1 MSQLDRSDPA
11 RPDWWQFAED
21 CARRYHL
28 YCEEL
33 QQTRRKTLKE
43 DAPDDSSG
51 AEEPLVPPAPDQPH
65 SLLHHL
71 SKHPDARH
79 LPPDLWQA
87 LEQEGADPYACN
99 DSGQWLQETDL
110 PADKL
115 LLLLRISAAFGS
127 PAAVD
132 AQLARGAVLIL
143 RNIPPNGFSN
153 MENLLNHALL
163 PPGWQAYDG
172 RRQMQLPQR
181 VTLAVPSVRDEEI
194 EQRHFDDLQDLI
206 IKGLA
211 HSQPLWICLPDEM
224 ALPAPLVAEH
234 CHQLTLPQ
242 VDADFLIALLRQTH
256 SRTGRIDEA
265 ATRAA
270 LPPNGQLQELST
282 PALSF
287 ALRAP
292 TAKKM
297 AQRLSQAL
305 TAPATPEPEAGTP
318 PREITGIGP
327 SYDTARQLVA
337 DLRLWAEG
345 EVAWS
350 EIPHSL
356 LLHGVPGTGKSHL
369 ARAMGRSAGVNY
381 VQTSCAEWQSAGH
394 LGNLLLAMR
403 RSFDEA
409 RKNAPCILFIDEID
423 AISSRTSGDTH
434 GSRYGSQVIAG
445 LLEQMDRVGLEE
457 GIMVVGACN
466 HPQHIDPAIL
476 RAGRFDIKIEMPL
489 PSMAML
495 QHLLAERLQDAVPA
509 DALQQLARDCIG
521 KTAADVDAA
530 VRSARS
536 EARHSGCPLDLQLLR
551 RHLQVMAQEENH
563 DLLYRIAIHEVG
575 HAITSWSYGE
585 KITRISLS
593 PSGGTIER
601 DVPPNSGLPADFEC
615 QLYIHLAGRAAERLI
630 FGVVSAGAGGGA
642 TSDLAQAARMV
653 LAIDFELGLGAFGNG
668 WFGPQDPAQ
677 LEEPDRKRLRE
688 KLDYAEDHARALLY
702 PHQQLLKDMAEELVQ
717 KREFDTKA
725 VRSWLRDVPRKNG
738 PEPVLDQ

>member
-1 MSQLDRSDPA
+1 MS
-11 RPDWWQFAED
+11 
-21 CARRYHL
+21 
-28 YCEEL
+28 
-33 QQTRRKTLKE
+33 
-43 DAPDDSSG
+43 APP
-51 AEEPLVPPAPDQPH
+51 EQPH
-65 SLLHHL
+65 SLLQHL
-71 SKHPDARH
+71 SEQPDARP
-79 LPPDLWQA
+79 LPPELWEA
-87 LEQEGADPYACN
+87 LEQEGADPYACDN
-99 DSGQWLQETDL
+99 TGRWLPGTDL

-115 LLLLRISAAFGS
+115 LLLLRIAAAFGS

-143 RNIPPNGFSN
+143 RNVPASGFSSV
-153 MENLLNHALL
+153 ENLLNHALL
-163 PPGWQAYDG
+163 PPGWQAYDA
-172 RRQMQLPQR
+172 RRQVQLPQR
-181 VTLAVPSVRDEEI
+181 VTLAVPSAREGEV

-234 CHQLTLPQ
+234 CHQLALPQ
-242 VDADFLIALLRQTH
+242 VNADFLIGLLRQTH

-282 PALSF
+282 AALSF

-297 AQRLSQAL
+297 AQCLSQAL
-305 TAPATPEPEAGTP
+305 AAAAASPPEAHV
-318 PREITGIGP
+318 PREEITGIGP
-327 SYDTARQLVA
+327 AYDTARQLVA

-345 EVAWS
+345 GVAWN

-356 LLHGVPGTGKSHL
+356 LLFGLPGTGKSYL
-369 ARAMGRSAGVNY
+369 ARAMGRSARVNCIE
-381 VQTSCAEWQSAGH
+381 TSCAEWQANGH

-409 RKNAPCILFIDEID
+409 RKNAPCILFLDEID
-423 AISSRTSGDTH
+423 AI
-434 GSRYGSQVIAG
+434 GSRDSAGDNSASYRRQVVAG
-445 LLEQMDRVGLEE
+445 FLEQMDRISREE

-466 HPQHIDPAIL
+466 HPEHLDPAVL
-476 RAGRFDIKIEMPL
+476 RAGRFDIKIQMPL

-495 QHLLAERLQDAVPA
+495 QHLLAERLQDAVQEE
-509 DALQQLARDCIG
+509 DLQQLARDSIG

-551 RHLQVMAQEENH
+551 RHLGVTAQEENQ
-563 DLLYRIAIHEVG
+563 DLLYRIAVHESG
-575 HAITSWSYGE
+575 HAIAAWIFGE
-585 KITRISLS
+585 TVNQVRVAAA
-593 PSGGTIER
+593 GGTIER
-601 DVPPNSGLPADFEC
+601 DVPPNAGLDTDFDR
-615 QLYIHLAGRAAERLI
+615 QLYVHLAGRAAERLV
-630 FGVVSAGAGGGA
+630 FNTVSAGAGGGA
-642 TSDLAQAARMV
+642 TSDLAQAARIA
-653 LAIDFELGLGAFGNG
+653 LAVDHELGLGAYGNG

-677 LEEPDRKRLRE
+677 LAEPDRKRLRE

-702 PHQQLLKDMAEELVQ
+702 PHQQLLKDMAADLVQ
-717 KREFDTKA
+717 KREFDAKA

-738 PEPVLDQ
+738 PEQVLDQ

>member
-1 MSQLDRSDPA
+1 MSQLDLSKPQ

-21 CARRYHL
+21 CVRRYHL
-28 YCEEL
+28 YHREL

-43 DAPDDSSG
+43 DAPDGSAG
-51 AEEPLVPPAPDQPH
+51 AEEPLVPPAPDHPH
-65 SLLHHL
+65 SLLHYL

-79 LPPDLWQA
+79 LPPDLWEA
-87 LEQEGADPYACN
+87 LEEEGADPYAC
-99 DSGQWLQETDL
+99 DDKGRWLPDTDL
-110 PADKL
+110 PADRL
-115 LLLLRISAAFGS
+115 LLLLRIAAAFGS

-143 RNIPPNGFSN
+143 HNIPVSGFSSV
-153 MENLLNHALL
+153 ENLLNHALL
-163 PPGWQAYDG
+163 PPGWQAFDS
-172 RRQMQLPQR
+172 RRQVQLPQR
-181 VTLAVPSVRDEEI
+181 VTLAVPSVREGEI
-194 EQRHFDDLQDLI
+194 EQRHFDELQDLI

-211 HSQPLWICLPDEM
+211 HSQPLWICLPHEM
-224 ALPAPLVAEH
+224 ALPTPLVAEH
-234 CHQLTLPQ
+234 CHQLTVPQ

-265 ATRAA
+265 AARAA
-270 LPPNGQLQELST
+270 LPSNGQLKGLSAAT
-282 PALSF
+282 LVF

-292 TAKKM
+292 TAKRV
-297 AQRLSQAL
+297 AQRLTQAL
-305 TAPATPEPEAGTP
+305 VAPAAQIAEEAPTQ
-318 PREITGIGP
+318 EVITGIGP
-327 SYDTARQLVA
+327 AYDTARQLVA

-345 EVAWS
+345 GVAWN

-356 LLHGVPGTGKSHL
+356 LLFGAPGTGKSYL
-369 ARAMGRSAGVNY
+369 ARAMGRSARVNC
-381 VQTSCAEWQSAGH
+381 VETSCAEWQSAGH

-409 RKNAPCILFIDEID
+409 RKNAPCILFIDEVD

-445 LLEQMDRVGLEE
+445 LLEQMDRISLEE

-466 HPQHIDPAIL
+466 HPQHIDPAVL

-495 QHLLAERLQDAVPA
+495 QHLLAERLQDAFPE
-509 DALQQLARDCIG
+509 DAMLELARDCIG

-530 VRSARS
+530 VRAARS

-551 RHLQVMAQEENH
+551 RDLQVMAQEENH
-563 DLLYRIAIHEVG
+563 DLLYRIAVHESG
-575 HAITSWSYGE
+575 HAIAAWIFGE
-585 KITRISLS
+585 TVNQVRVAAA
-593 PSGGTIER
+593 GGTIER
-601 DVPPNSGLPADFEC
+601 DVPLNAGLPADFEC

-653 LAIDFELGLGAFGNG
+653 LAMEFELGLGAFGNG
-668 WFGPQDPAQ
+668 WFGPQDPS
-677 LEEPDRKRLRE
+677 RLTACERQRLQE
-688 KLDYAEDHARALLY
+688 RLDYAEDHARALLY
-702 PHQQLLKDMAEELVQ
+702 HHQQLLKDMAADLVQ

-725 VRSWLRDVPRKNG
+725 VRSWLRGVPRKNG

>member
-1 MSQLDRSDPA
+1 MNQSNHSPA
-11 RPDWWQFAED
+11 RPDWWKFAED

-28 YCEEL
+28 YHSEL

-43 DAPDDSSG
+43 DAPADG
-51 AEEPLVPPAPDQPH
+51 ADTEEPLVSTPPEQPH
-65 SLLHHL
+65 SLLQHL
-71 SKHPDARH
+71 SEHPDARH
-79 LPPDLWQA
+79 LPPELWEH
-87 LEQEGADPYACN
+87 LEQEGADPYAC
-99 DSGQWLQETDL
+99 DKTGRWLPGTDL

-115 LLLLRISAAFGS
+115 LLLLRIAAAFGS
-127 PAAVD
+127 AAAVD
-132 AQLARGAVLIL
+132 TQLARGAVLIL
-143 RNIPPNGFSN
+143 HNIPASGFSSV
-153 MENLLNHALL
+153 ENLLNHALL
-163 PPGWQAYDG
+163 PPGWQAYDA
-172 RRQMQLPQR
+172 RRQVQLPQR
-181 VTLAVPSVRDEEI
+181 VTLAVPSVRDDEI

-234 CHQLTLPQ
+234 CHQLALPQ

-282 PALSF
+282 AALSF

-305 TAPATPEPEAGTP
+305 TAAAASPPDAHA
-318 PREITGIGP
+318 PREKITGIGR

-345 EVAWS
+345 EVAWN

-356 LLHGVPGTGKSHL
+356 LLFGLPGTGKSHL
-369 ARAMGRSAGVNY
+369 ARAMGRSAAVNC

-403 RSFDEA
+403 RSFEDA

-445 LLEQMDRVGLEE
+445 LLEQMDRIGLEE

-466 HPQHIDPAIL
+466 HPQHIDPAVL

-495 QHLLAERLQDAVPA
+495 QHLLAERLQDAFPE
-509 DALQQLARDCIG
+509 DAMLELARDSIG

-551 RHLQVMAQEENH
+551 RHLGVKELEENH
-563 DLLYRIAIHEVG
+563 GLLYRICVHECG
-575 HAITSWSYGE
+575 HAIAAWIFGE
-585 KITRISLS
+585 AITQVRVAAA
-593 PSGGTIER
+593 GGTIER
-601 DVPPNSGLPADFEC
+601 DVPPNPGLASDFDR
-615 QLYIHLAGRAAERLI
+615 QLYVHLAGRAAERLI
-630 FGVVSAGAGGGA
+630 FGNVSAGAGGSA
-642 TSDLAQAARMV
+642 TSDLAQAARIA
-653 LAIDFELGLGAFGNG
+653 LAVDHELGLGAFGNG

-677 LEEPDRKRLRE
+677 LAEPDRKRLRE

-702 PHQQLLKDMAEELVQ
+702 PHHQLLQDMAANLVQ
-717 KREFDTKA
+717 KREFDAKA

-738 PEPVLDQ
+738 PEQVLDQ

>member
-1 MSQLDRSDPA
+1 MSQLDLSNPA

-28 YCEEL
+28 YHREL

-43 DAPDDSSG
+43 DAPDGSAG
-51 AEEPLVPPAPDQPH
+51 TEEPLVSTPPEQPH
-65 SLLHHL
+65 SLLQHL
-71 SKHPDARH
+71 SENSDVQH
-79 LPPDLWQA
+79 LPPELWEA
-87 LEQEGADPYACN
+87 LDQEGADPHACDN
-99 DSGQWLQETDL
+99 AGRWLPDTDL

-115 LLLLRISAAFGS
+115 LLLLRIAAAFGS

-132 AQLARGAVLIL
+132 TQLARGAVLIL
-143 RNIPPNGFSN
+143 HNIPASGFSSV
-153 MENLLNHALL
+153 ENLLNHALL

-172 RRQMQLPQR
+172 RRQVQLNQR
-181 VTLAVPSVRDEEI
+181 VTLAVPCARDGAI
-194 EQRHFDDLQDLI
+194 EQQHIDELHDLI

-234 CHQLTLPQ
+234 CHQLALPQ
-242 VDADFLIALLRQTH
+242 VDADFLIALLRRTH

-265 ATRAA
+265 AARAA

-282 PALSF
+282 AALSF

-305 TAPATPEPEAGTP
+305 TAAAASPPEAHA
-318 PREITGIGP
+318 PREEITGIGR

-337 DLRLWAEG
+337 DLRLWDEG
-345 EVAWS
+345 GVAWN

-356 LLHGVPGTGKSHL
+356 LLFGLPGTGKSHL
-369 ARAMGRSAGVNY
+369 ARAMGRSAGVNC
-381 VQTSCAEWQSAGH
+381 VETSCAEWQAKGH
-394 LGNLLLAMR
+394 LGNLLHAMR
-403 RSFDEA
+403 KSFDEA

-445 LLEQMDRVGLEE
+445 LLEQMDRISRDA

-466 HPQHIDPAIL
+466 HPQHIDPAVL

-489 PSMAML
+489 PSKAML
-495 QHLLAERLQDAVPA
+495 QHLLAERLQDAFPE
-509 DALQQLARDCIG
+509 DAMLELARDCIG

-536 EARHSGCPLDLQLLR
+536 EARHSGFPLDLQLLR
-551 RHLQVMAQEENH
+551 RHLQVMVQEENH
-563 DLLYRIAIHEVG
+563 DLLYRIAIHEAG

-585 KITRISLS
+585 TITRISLS

-601 DVPPNSGLPADFEC
+601 EVPPNAGLPADFEC

-630 FGVVSAGAGGGA
+630 FETVSAGAGGGA
-642 TSDLAQAARMV
+642 TSDLAKAARMV
-653 LAIDFELGLGAFGNG
+653 LAMDFELGLGAFGNG

-677 LEEPDRKRLRE
+677 LAEPDRKRLRE
-688 KLDYAEDHARALLY
+688 KLDYAEDHVRALLY
-702 PHQQLLKDMAEELVQ
+702 PHQQLLKDMAADLVQ

>member
-1 MSQLDRSDPA
+1 M
-11 RPDWWQFAED
+11 
-21 CARRYHL
+21 
-28 YCEEL
+28 
-33 QQTRRKTLKE
+33 
-43 DAPDDSSG
+43 
-51 AEEPLVPPAPDQPH
+51 PPAPDHPH

-71 SKHPDARH
+71 SEQPDARH
-79 LPPDLWQA
+79 LPPELWEA
-87 LEQEGADPYACN
+87 LEQEGADPYACDN
-99 DSGQWLQETDL
+99 TGRWLPGTDL

-115 LLLLRISAAFGS
+115 LLLLRIAAAFGS

-143 RNIPPNGFSN
+143 RNVPASGFSSV
-153 MENLLNHALL
+153 ENLLNHALL
-163 PPGWQAYDG
+163 PPGWQAYDA
-172 RRQMQLPQR
+172 RRQVQLPQR
-181 VTLAVPSVRDEEI
+181 VTLAVPSVRDDEI
-194 EQRHFDDLQDLI
+194 EQRHFDELQDLI

-224 ALPAPLVAEH
+224 ALPALLVAEH
-234 CHQLTLPQ
+234 CHQLTVPQ

-265 ATRAA
+265 AARAA

-318 PREITGIGP
+318 AREITGIGR

-337 DLRLWAEG
+337 DLRLWTEG
-345 EVAWS
+345 GVAWN

-356 LLHGVPGTGKSHL
+356 LLFGAPGNGKSHL
-369 ARAMGRSAGVNY
+369 ARAMGRSVGVNC
-381 VQTSCAEWQSAGH
+381 VETSCAEWQAKGH

-409 RKNAPCILFIDEID
+409 LKNAPCILFIDEID
-423 AISSRTSGDTH
+423 AI
-434 GSRYGSQVIAG
+434 GSRDSAGDNSASYRRQVVAG
-445 LLEQMDRVGLEE
+445 FLEQMDRISREA

-466 HPQHIDPAIL
+466 HPQHLDPAVL

-495 QHLLAERLQDAVPA
+495 QHLLAERLQDAVQEE
-509 DALQQLARDCIG
+509 DLQQLARECIG
-521 KTAADVDAA
+521 RTAADVDAA

-551 RHLQVMAQEENH
+551 RHLGVMAQEENQ
-563 DLLYRIAIHEVG
+563 DLLYRVALHECG
-575 HAITSWSYGE
+575 HAIAAWLYGE
-585 KITRISLS
+585 DIKRVCLS
-593 PSGGTIER
+593 ATGGFTERTAPPSA
-601 DVPPNSGLPADFEC
+601 GLEADFDR
-615 QLYIHLAGRAAERLI
+615 QMTIHLAGRAAERLV
-630 FGVVSAGAGGGA
+630 FGTVSAGAGGGRA
-642 TSDLAQAARMV
+642 SDLAQAAQ
-653 LAIDFELGLGAFGNG
+653 LALAMDFELGLGAFGNG

-677 LEEPDRKRLRE
+677 LAEPDRKRLRE
-688 KLDYAEDHARALLY
+688 KVDYAEDHARALLY
-702 PHQQLLKDMAEELVQ
+702 PHQQLLQDMAADLVQ
-717 KREFDTKA
+717 KREFDAKA
-725 VRSWLRDVPRKNG
+725 VRSWLRDVPRNNG